1 MPLDSSVLPI
11 LSQNLKL
18 AYIGS
23 KEQPGVVTE
32 NLDSMNDLAKFD
44 DVLDYLTND
53 KQDKT
58 E

>member
-1 MPLDSSVLPI
+1 
-11 LSQNLKL
+11 L

-32 NLDSMNDLAKFD
+32 NLDSMNDLAKFG

-53 KQDKT
+53 KHDKT